1 MMNRTLLILGGLTM
15 LALAAPAFAGTT
27 TVDFVTNTGLL
38 THTASGPGSLA
49 SHEGRAYF
57 TGQNMTLLEQ
67 SGSVISSGE
76 TTSMTMT
83 LTPSL
88 DAGEGVGLVMIGDND
103 EILTA
108 ICGSDGTVT
117 IMDWIG
123 NYQTLEFP
131 YPAAVNNSF
140 TLQYN
145 ASTETATLTL
155 NLTDSV
161 SLYVALNG
169 ASSVQVGVASN
180 GVAGFARLVATGPG
194 IPDYPPVGVDTDD
207 DGVMDDVEAAAG
219 TDPHDPGNLPVYNTP
234 GADIHALN
242 GAMVVILAG
251 SLPSSTVNVAV
262 SAPYTIP
269 SGPVPAGRSL
279 SGAGVELEPD
289 GTSFSSPVAVTLPY
303 TPGSIAGL
311 IESSLT
317 VVYFDGANYSSTGI
331 AGVDVDTAGKTVT
344 FTTTH
349 FTTFVIAGDLAD
361 TDGDGI
367 DDSWEM
373 EWFDNLDTANA
384 TSDYD
389 GDGISDLAEF
399 QLRGLGLD
407 PTQPDAPLP
416 VTGAL
421 GAAVLAAL
429 ILAIGGRRRRP

>member
-1 MMNRTLLILGGLTM
+1 
-15 LALAAPAFAGTT
+15 
-27 TVDFVTNTGLL
+27 
-38 THTASGPGSLA
+38 
-49 SHEGRAYF
+49 
-57 TGQNMTLLEQ
+57 
-67 SGSVISSGE
+67 
-76 TTSMTMT
+76 
-83 LTPSL
+83 
-88 DAGEGVGLVMIGDND
+88 
-103 EILTA
+103 
-108 ICGSDGTVT
+108 
-117 IMDWIG
+117 
-123 NYQTLEFP
+123 
-131 YPAAVNNSF
+131 
-140 TLQYN
+140 
-145 ASTETATLTL
+145 
-155 NLTDSV
+155 
-161 SLYVALNG
+161 
-169 ASSVQVGVASN
+169 
-180 GVAGFARLVATGPG
+180 
-194 IPDYPPVGVDTDD
+194 
-207 DGVMDDVEAAAG
+207 
-219 TDPHDPGNLPVYNTP
+219 
-234 GADIHALN
+234 
-242 GAMVVILAG
+242 
-251 SLPSSTVNVAV
+251 
-262 SAPYTIP
+262 
-269 SGPVPAGRSL
+269 VPAGRSL

>member
-1 MMNRTLLILGGLTM
+1 
-15 LALAAPAFAGTT
+15 
-27 TVDFVTNTGLL
+27 
-38 THTASGPGSLA
+38 
-49 SHEGRAYF
+49 
-57 TGQNMTLLEQ
+57 
-67 SGSVISSGE
+67 
-76 TTSMTMT
+76 
-83 LTPSL
+83 
-88 DAGEGVGLVMIGDND
+88 
-103 EILTA
+103 
-108 ICGSDGTVT
+108 
-117 IMDWIG
+117 
-123 NYQTLEFP
+123 
-131 YPAAVNNSF
+131 
-140 TLQYN
+140 
-145 ASTETATLTL
+145 
-155 NLTDSV
+155 
-161 SLYVALNG
+161 
-169 ASSVQVGVASN
+169 
-180 GVAGFARLVATGPG
+180 
-194 IPDYPPVGVDTDD
+194 VGVDTDD